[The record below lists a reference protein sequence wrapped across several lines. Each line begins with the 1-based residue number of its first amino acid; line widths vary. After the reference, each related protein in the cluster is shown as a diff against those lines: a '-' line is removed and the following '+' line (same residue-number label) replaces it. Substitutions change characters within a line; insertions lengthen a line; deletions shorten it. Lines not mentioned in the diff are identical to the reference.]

1 MGGGW
6 GRGGSWR
13 INGCDFNSLQIYSE
27 IFIYSVM
34 KFKKKKGERENCNK
48 IFPALRTGHMLL
60 LSSAAVYLILLA
72 CLDPAICKA
81 LTIL

>member
-1 MGGGW
+1 
-6 GRGGSWR
+6 
-13 INGCDFNSLQIYSE
+13 
-27 IFIYSVM
+27 M
-34 KFKKKKGERENCNK
+34 KFQKKKKGERENCNK
-48 IFPALRTGHMLL
+48 IFPALKTGHMLL